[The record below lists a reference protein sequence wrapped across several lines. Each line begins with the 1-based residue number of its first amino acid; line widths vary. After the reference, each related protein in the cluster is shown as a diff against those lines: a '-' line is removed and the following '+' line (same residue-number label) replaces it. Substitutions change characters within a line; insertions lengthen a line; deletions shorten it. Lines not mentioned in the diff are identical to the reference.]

1 MFKKPLKIIQAI
13 KKNLERHKKNIRLPP
28 RFEPLTGAYKL

>member
-13 KKNLERHKKNIRLPP
+13 KKNLERHKKKYPSPAEI
-28 RFEPLTGAYKL
+28 